1 MRDDRRKV
9 LEASGWKVG
18 TAEEFLNLTGAE
30 VALVEMKMALSD
42 GLRALRVQRHL
53 TQAEVAEAI
62 GSSQSRVA
70 KMEAA
75 DPSVSMDLLVRT
87 LLRLGATPE
96 IVASLVSGDWRGVG
110 AWLGV

>member
-1 MRDDRRKV
+1 MRDEKRKG

-18 TAEEFLNLTGAE
+18 TAEEFLNLTDAE
-30 VALVEMKMALSD
+30 AALVEMKLALSV
-42 GLRALRVQRHL
+42 GLRALRL
-53 TQAEVAEAI
+53 EKGLKQADVARAI

-87 LLRLGATPE
+87 LLRLGGSPE
-96 IVASLVSGDWRGVG
+96 TVASLVSGDSRQKAAV
-110 AWLGV
+110 

>member
-1 MRDDRRKV
+1 MRDDRREA

-18 TAEEFLNLTGAE
+18 TAEEFLGLTAAE
-30 VALVEMKMALSD
+30 AALVEMKMALSD
-42 GLRALRVQRHL
+42 GLRVLRVRRHL

-96 IVASLVSGDWRGVG
+96 IVAGLVSGESRPKAAV
-110 AWLGV
+110 

>member
-1 MRDDRRKV
+1 M
-9 LEASGWKVG
+9 LG
-18 TAEEFLNLTGAE
+18 TAAEFLNLTAAE
-30 VALVEMKMALSD
+30 AALIEMKLALSD
-42 GLRALRVQRHL
+42 GLRGLRIQRRL
-53 TQAEVAEAI
+53 TQTEVAEAI

-96 IVASLVSGDWRGVG
+96 VVAGLVSGNSGQKAAV
-110 AWLGV
+110 

>member
-1 MRDDRRKV
+1 MKDETRKG

-18 TAEEFLNLTGAE
+18 AAEEFLKLTAAE
-30 VALVEMKMALSD
+30 ATLVEMKLALSG
-42 GLRALRVQRHL
+42 GLRALRLERGL
-53 TQAEVAEAI
+53 RQADVARAI

-87 LLRLGATPE
+87 LLRLGASPE
-96 IVASLVSGDWRGVG
+96 AVASLVSGSARPKAAV
-110 AWLGV
+110 

>member
-1 MRDDRRKV
+1 MKDEKWKN
-9 LEASGWKVG
+9 LEDSDWRVG
-18 TAEEFLNLTGAE
+18 TAEEFLDLTDAE
-30 VALVEMKMALSD
+30 AALVKMKLALSD
-42 GLRALRVQRHL
+42 GLRALRLERGL

-87 LLRLGATPE
+87 LLHLGASPE
-96 IVASLVSGDWRGVG
+96 TVARLVSVSARPKAAV
-110 AWLGV
+110 

>member
-1 MRDDRRKV
+1 MRDEKRKS

-18 TAEEFLNLTGAE
+18 TVEEFLNLTDAE
-30 VALVEMKMALSD
+30 AALVEMKLALSD
-42 GLRALRVQRHL
+42 GLHGLRLGKGL
-53 TQAEVAEAI
+53 TQTGVARAI

-87 LLRLGATPE
+87 LLRLGASPE
-96 IVASLVSGDWRGVG
+96 TVASLVSRDSRHKAAV
-110 AWLGV
+110 

>member
-1 MRDDRRKV
+1 MKDDRQRI
-9 LEASGWKVG
+9 LEPSGWKFG
-18 TAEEFLNLTGAE
+18 TAEEFLNLTAAE
-30 VALVEMKMALSD
+30 AALIEMKLALSD
-42 GLRALRVQRHL
+42 GLRDLRIQRRL
-53 TQAEVAEAI
+53 TQTEVAEAI

-96 IVASLVSGDWRGVG
+96 VVASLVSGKARQKAAV
-110 AWLGV
+110 

>member
-1 MRDDRRKV
+1 MS

-18 TAEEFLNLTGAE
+18 TAQEFLNLTAAE
-30 VALVEMKMALSD
+30 AALLEMKLALSD
-42 GLRALRVQRHL
+42 GLRDLRTQRSL
-53 TQAEVAEAI
+53 TQTEVAEAI

-87 LLRLGATPE
+87 LLRLGASPE
-96 IVASLVSGDWRGVG
+96 AVASLVSGSARAKAAV
-110 AWLGV
+110 

>member
-1 MRDDRRKV
+1 MKKEKRKN

-18 TAEEFLNLTGAE
+18 NAEDFLNLTAAE
-30 VALVEMKMALSD
+30 AALIEMKLALSN
-42 GLRALRVQRHL
+42 GLRDLRIQRRL
-53 TQAEVAEAI
+53 TQTEVAEAI

-87 LLRLGATPE
+87 LLRLGATPKA
-96 IVASLVSGDWRGVG
+96 VAGLVSGNSRQKAGV
-110 AWLGV
+110 

>member
-1 MRDDRRKV
+1 MRDEKRKD

-18 TAEEFLNLTGAE
+18 TAEEFLSLTDAE
-30 VALVEMKMALSD
+30 AALVEMKLALSD
-42 GLRALRVQRHL
+42 GLRALRMEKGLR
-53 TQAEVAEAI
+53 QADVARAI

-87 LLRLGATPE
+87 LLRLGGSPE
-96 IVASLVSGDWRGVG
+96 TVAGLVSGDSRQK
-110 AWLGV
+110 AAF

>member
-1 MRDDRRKV
+1 MKDEMRKS

-18 TAEEFLNLTGAE
+18 TAEEFLNLTAAE
-30 VALVEMKMALSD
+30 ATLIEMKLALSD
-42 GLRALRVQRHL
+42 GLRALRLERGL
-53 TQAEVAEAI
+53 RQADVARAI

-87 LLRLGATPE
+87 LLRLGASPE
-96 IVASLVSGDWRGVG
+96 TVASLVSGSARPKAAV
-110 AWLGV
+110 

>member
-1 MRDDRRKV
+1 MKDEKRKS

-18 TAEEFLNLTGAE
+18 TAEEFLNLTAVE
-30 VALVEMKMALSD
+30 AALIEMKLALSD
-42 GLRALRVQRHL
+42 GLRALRLGRGL
-53 TQAEVAEAI
+53 TQTDVARVT

-87 LLRLGATPE
+87 LLRLGASPE
-96 IVASLVSGDWRGVG
+96 AVAGLVSGSSRQKAAV
-110 AWLGV
+110 

>member
-1 MRDDRRKV
+1 MKDETRKS

-18 TAEEFLNLTGAE
+18 TAEEFLNLTAAE
-30 VALVEMKMALSD
+30 AALIEMKLALSD
-42 GLRALRVQRHL
+42 GLRALRLERGL
-53 TQAEVAEAI
+53 RQADVARAI

-87 LLRLGATPE
+87 LLRLGASPE
-96 IVASLVSGDWRGVG
+96 TVASLVSGNSRHKAAV
-110 AWLGV
+110 